1 MIIKSIFSKLA
12 KPLALFSPRANSF
25 SFLTTTR
32 NFELNKQEYSNI
44 FLRKDWNPQEII
56 ETENDEKPI
65 ISLFND
71 STQNSEIYEM
81 AFKKRLVALKK
92 RRRRKHGKAITSR
105 YR

>member
-12 KPLALFSPRANSF
+12 SPLALFTPRVNSF
-25 SFLTTTR
+25 SLLTTTR
-32 NFELNKQEYSNI
+32 NFDINKHEYSNI
-44 FLRKDWNPQEII
+44 FLRKDWNLQEMI

-71 STQNSEIYEM
+71 PTQNTEIYEM

>member
-1 MIIKSIFSKLA
+1 MTN
-12 KPLALFSPRANSF
+12 PLALFTPRANSF
-25 SFLTTTR
+25 SFLATTR
-32 NFELNKQEYSNI
+32 NFELNKQENSNI
-44 FLRKDWNPQEII
+44 FLRKDWNLQE

-71 STQNSEIYEM
+71 PTQNTEIYEM